1 MIREKLGLLNQK
13 KQHLVEIEDF
23 DRAKDLKLVI
33 DKIKIIGAQI
43 AKLEFQKRQ
52 SIDAEDYDTSKVLKF
67 EIDRL
72 KDAAFLFDTDRLL
85 SPISQGYSEGYPQ
98 GYQKMSGE
106 IIETEAE
113 LIERSIRDLQE
124 IEEADN
130 EEEVRPF
137 LMMFYS
143 LCINVRGQIVQMI
156 GLSNQQLLIYVCFF
170 LMIL

>member
-43 AKLEFQKRQ
+43 AKLEFQKKQ

-72 KDAAFLFDTDRLL
+72 KDAAYLFDTDRLL
-85 SPISQGYSEGYPQ
+85 SPISQGYSQEYPQGYPQ

-130 EEEVRPF
+130 EEEVKTIF
-137 LMMFYS
+137 DDVL
-143 LCINVRGQIVQMI
+143 
-156 GLSNQQLLIYVCFF
+156 
-170 LMIL
+170 